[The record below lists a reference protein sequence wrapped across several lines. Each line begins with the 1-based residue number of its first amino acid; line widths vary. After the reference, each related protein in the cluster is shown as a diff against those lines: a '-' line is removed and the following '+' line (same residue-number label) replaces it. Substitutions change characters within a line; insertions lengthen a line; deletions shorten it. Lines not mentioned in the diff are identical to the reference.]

1 MWTQIARHITQT
13 TEKPFEIEKSHP
25 VSGGCI
31 NQGYAVSG
39 NGLIYFVK
47 INQANHALS

>member
-1 MWTQIARHITQT
+1 MS
-13 TEKPFEIEKSHP
+13 KGFS

-47 INQANHALS
+47 INQANQEAMFAAEALGL